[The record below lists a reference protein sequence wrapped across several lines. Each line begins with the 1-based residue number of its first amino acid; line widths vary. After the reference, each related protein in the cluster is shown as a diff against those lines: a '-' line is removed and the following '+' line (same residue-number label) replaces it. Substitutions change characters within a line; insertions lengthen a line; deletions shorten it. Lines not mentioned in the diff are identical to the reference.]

1 MPISSTTR
9 RPVSRALRGSVA
21 GLAAALFAVLPATT
35 APVFAVP
42 PAHTAPTNAN
52 QQQSLGI
59 SAPNARDIGG
69 YPTQRGGGKIRF
81 GLVYRSDALNRLTP
95 ADQQK
100 LESLQIGKIIDFR
113 SPNEMKASPDQL
125 PSSIPYSAQSIW
137 DPNNDFY
144 LMVSNTIAGGPQVQ
158 QEKFGNGQA
167 AQIMRDYYRWLVT
180 DGNARAQFASTLTD
194 IANSPNAVLY
204 HCTSGKDRTG
214 LMTAILMSALGV
226 PTDEIYK
233 DYLAS
238 NGYLAA
244 SNKAQMDALVQRGL
258 VTDPSLFDPIL
269 GVQADYLDASF
280 DQMRKSYGSVDRFLS
295 EGLGVDSATV
305 DALKAKLLDKP
316 GN

>member
-1 MPISSTTR
+1 MPISSPVR
-9 RPVSRALRGSVA
+9 RPVSRVLRGSLV
-21 GLAAALFAVLPATT
+21 GLAAAFIAVVPTATMPA
-35 APVFAVP
+35 FAVP
-42 PAHTAPTNAN
+42 PAHTAPAN
-52 QQQSLGI
+52 QQQSLSI

-69 YPTQRGGGKIRF
+69 YPTQRGGGKIRY
-81 GLVYRSDALNRLTP
+81 GLVYRSDALNRLSP

-100 LESLQIGKIIDFR
+100 LASLRIGKIIDFR

-125 PSSIPYSAQSIW
+125 PPAIPYSAQSIW
-137 DPNNDFY
+137 DPANDFY
-144 LMVSNTIAGGPQVQ
+144 LMVSSTIAGGPQVQ
-158 QEKFGNGQA
+158 QEKLGNGQG

-180 DGNARAQFASTLTD
+180 DANARAQFAAALRD
-194 IANSPNAVLY
+194 IAASPDAVLY

-214 LMTAILMSALGV
+214 WMTAILMSALGV
-226 PTDEIYK
+226 PKGQIYK

-238 NGYLAA
+238 NDYLAA

-269 GVQADYLDASF
+269 GVRADYLDASF
-280 DQMRKSYGSVDRFLS
+280 DQARQSYGSVDRFLS
-295 EGLGVDSATV
+295 DGLGIDSATV